1 MTHILNDF
9 MVFFSYN
16 ATTFVRISFQHKKV
30 LGKKLLTKY
39 DCTFLK
45 SFAAHFYLLMSFQ
58 VKRLTCT
65 KLTLSWWNQEPIGG
79 Y

>member
-16 ATTFVRISFQHKKV
+16 ARTFARIYFQYKKV
-30 LGKKLLTKY
+30 LGKKLLERY

-45 SFAAHFYLLMSFQ
+45 SFAAHFYLLMLFQ

-65 KLTLSWWNQEPIGG
+65 KLTLSSP
-79 Y
+79 